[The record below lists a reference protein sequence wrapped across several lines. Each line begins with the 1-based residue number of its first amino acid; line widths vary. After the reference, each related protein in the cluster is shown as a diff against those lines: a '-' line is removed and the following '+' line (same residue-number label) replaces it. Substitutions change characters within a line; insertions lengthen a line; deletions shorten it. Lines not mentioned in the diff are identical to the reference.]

1 MRPVVAKVG
10 LGAADRDAAVMDWLR
25 HGKSRPGLARP
36 VVAVEAEHGRSSK
49 GLARCG
55 SVGRSRGAR
64 IGLRFGA
71 ALGVQGTA
79 VEGSIGLARSG
90 PMRLGGGPGSAG
102 RVGLRLGSVCCGL
115 GWAVRVRRDAA
126 RLCQARLGMARWG
139 GRGAWRL
146 GAACHDAAG
155 SGLVC
160 PGEGGHR

>member
-90 PMRLGGGPGSAG
+90 PMRLGGRGAKRG
-102 RVGLRLGSVCCGL
+102 RVGAGVALACRCDVWRGQAVPVCHVMPCLGGVRYSGSCRCKARLGSAVDCG
-115 GWAVRVRRDAA
+115 
-126 RLCQARLGMARWG
+126 
-139 GRGAWRL
+139 
-146 GAACHDAAG
+146 
-155 SGLVC
+155 
-160 PGEGGHR
+160 